1 MITGPRYKICK
12 RLGSGVFEK
21 CQTQK
26 FQLSEARRGAK
37 RKTGRK
43 PRTLSDFGRQLLEKQ
58 KVRYAYGVPER
69 QLARY
74 TREAVEGTGDPT
86 VSLLSRLETRLDNVV
101 YRLGLAPTRLAAR
114 QLFSHGHIAVG
125 ERRVTIPSFAVKPG
139 DRIGVR
145 ERSRTRG
152 SFGTLGER
160 LKEVQLPVWLSLDPA
175 LLEGTVMKIP
185 TPQDISLPFDLS
197 SVVNYYGR

>member
-1 MITGPRYKICK
+1 M
-12 RLGSGVFEK
+12 
-21 CQTQK
+21 
-26 FQLSEARRGAK
+26 
-37 RKTGRK
+37 
-43 PRTLSDFGRQLLEKQ
+43 
-58 KVRYAYGVPER
+58 RYAYGVPER

-74 TREAVEGTGDPT
+74 TKEAVESSGDPT

-114 QLFSHGHIAVG
+114 QLVSHGHIAVG

-139 DRIGVR
+139 DRIVVR
-145 ERSRTRG
+145 ERSRSRG

-160 LKEVQLPVWLSLDPA
+160 LKEVQLPVWLSFDLS

>member
-1 MITGPRYKICK
+1 MIIGPRYKICK

-37 RKTGRK
+37 RRTGRK

-101 YRLGLAPTRLAAR
+101 YRLGLAPTGLRPAHSFPLATLA
-114 QLFSHGHIAVG
+114 FG
-125 ERRVTIPSFAVKPG
+125 EG
-139 DRIGVR
+139 
-145 ERSRTRG
+145 
-152 SFGTLGER
+152 
-160 LKEVQLPVWLSLDPA
+160 
-175 LLEGTVMKIP
+175 
-185 TPQDISLPFDLS
+185 
-197 SVVNYYGR
+197 

>member
-1 MITGPRYKICK
+1 MIIGPRYKICK

-37 RKTGRK
+37 RRTGRK

-114 QLFSHGHIAVG
+114 QLVSHGHIAVG
-125 ERRVTIPSFAVKPG
+125 ERRVTIPS
-139 DRIGVR
+139 
-145 ERSRTRG
+145 
-152 SFGTLGER
+152 
-160 LKEVQLPVWLSLDPA
+160 
-175 LLEGTVMKIP
+175 
-185 TPQDISLPFDLS
+185 
-197 SVVNYYGR
+197 

>member
-1 MITGPRYKICK
+1 MIIGPRYKICK

-37 RKTGRK
+37 RRTGRK

-74 TREAVEGTGDPT
+74 TKEAVESSGDPT

-114 QLFSHGHIAVG
+114 QLVSHGHIAVG

-139 DRIGVR
+139 DRIVVR
-145 ERSRTRG
+145 ERSRSRG

-160 LKEVQLPVWLSLDPA
+160 LKEVQLPVWLSFDLS